1 MTFEMILEPLIKSA
15 ILIGGIMTAAAYL
28 VLLERWMAAWVQDR
42 QGPNRVGVPLSVL
55 LPSSWGIK
63 DWKLFGLG
71 QPLADGVKF
80 ILKEEYVPLH
90 VDKVLYNLAP
100 IAILTAALAAF
111 AVVPMGHL
119 APGSILG
126 LDRPI
131 ALVVAPNVDVGM
143 IFLFAMSA
151 IAVYGVILG
160 GWASDNKYSLLG
172 GLRSSAQMIAYEIP
186 LGLGILGVVLA
197 CGSLRLED
205 VISTQALGQWNIF
218 TQPLGFLVF
227 MVAAFAE
234 AGRLP
239 FDLPETEQELVGGY
253 HTEYTGVKL
262 LLFLVSEFLHMILAA
277 FLIVILFFGGW
288 HLPWITGADAEV
300 GLLGALLR
308 VLVLQGKVFAVI
320 LFFMLVRWSWPRFR
334 FDQLMDLAWKIMVP
348 LGLLNLAFVAV
359 LLEYGRNALG
369 NSLPWLMIPLSWAL
383 TLGALMVVAL
393 ASPLQPDNRPRHE
406 PGEAIGNW
414 KGVIS

>member
-1 MTFEMILEPLIKSA
+1 MSLELIIEPLIKSA
-15 ILIGGIMTAAAYL
+15 LWIGAIMTAAAYL

-42 QGPNRVGVPLSVL
+42 QGPNRVGIPLSVL
-55 LPSSWGIK
+55 LPSNWGIK
-63 DWKLFGLG
+63 DWKIFGLG

-90 VDKVLYNLAP
+90 VDRVLYNLAP

-119 APGSILG
+119 IPGSLLG
-126 LDRPI
+126 LNRPI
-131 ALVVAPNVDVGM
+131 HLVIAPNVDVGM

-186 LGLGILGVVLA
+186 LGLGILGVVLST
-197 CGSLRLED
+197 GSLRLED
-205 VISTQALGQWNIF
+205 VIAAQTTGPWNIF

-227 MVAAFAE
+227 LIAAFAE

-239 FDLPETEQELVGGY
+239 FDLPETEQELIGGY

-262 LLFLVSEFLHMILAA
+262 LLFLVSEFLHMILAS
-277 FLIVILFFGGW
+277 FMIVILFFGGW
-288 HLPWITGADAEV
+288 HLPYITGSSDEV

-308 VLVLQGKVFAVI
+308 MVVLQGKVFAVI
-320 LFFMLVRWSWPRFR
+320 LFFMLARWSWPRFR
-334 FDQLMDLAWKIMVP
+334 FDQLMDLAWKVMVP
-348 LGLLNLAFVAV
+348 LGIANLAYMAV
-359 LLEYGRNALG
+359 VLEYGRNLFG
-369 NSLPWLMIPLSWAL
+369 DSLLYVMIPVSWAL
-383 TLGALMVVAL
+383 AIGAVVCTAI
-393 ASPLQPDNRPRHE
+393 AAPFQTDNRPRHRDIDKV
-406 PGEAIGNW
+406 GQW